1 MWEIYWSGDR
11 WSDIVYKPWK
21 LCSKLLLIFFFCSKQ
36 KLTTW
41 FIWGFCFQFFCY
53 SAWLTEW
60 SSVADELP
68 EPPLRLPH
76 GDRAFCLS
84 PPKMALAFGVLGLVF
99 VCAVAVALYTLLRGR
114 HHHYHSK
121 VHLGEETLIV
131 QDSPFMGHRIQWPH
145 IRVMHW
151 WNLFCLCTVS
161 SHEIT
166 PSQDTNGLKCF
177 FIDIIA

>member
-1 MWEIYWSGDR
+1 MWG
-11 WSDIVYKPWK
+11 
-21 LCSKLLLIFFFCSKQ
+21 LLFSVV
-36 KLTTW
+36 
-41 FIWGFCFQFFCY
+41 FCY
-53 SAWLTEW
+53 SARLSEW

-99 VCAVAVALYTLLRGR
+99 VCAVAVALYTLLKGR
-114 HHHYHSK
+114 HHYHSK

-151 WNLFCLCTVS
+151 QILFCLCTVS

-166 PSQDTNGLKCF
+166 LSQNKNDFIYLFVFVLLTWLLRCSPYCF
-177 FIDIIA
+177 QWFGNQNDCHVYIYYQFWNNFWFLLFLF